1 MRSAKIDRNH
11 REIVAALRAH
21 GFGVQSLAPVGKGC
35 PDLLVSARGKW
46 YVLEVKAQ
54 KGLLRALQAT
64 WASNHCAPVHVVR
77 SVDDALHAIS
87 GRPGGDPGEP

>member
-11 REIVAALRAH
+11 REIVAALRAC

-46 YVLEVKAQ
+46 FVLEVKAE
-54 KGLLRALQAT
+54 KGLLRALQAV
-64 WASNHCAPVHVVR
+64 WASNHNAPVHVVR
-77 SVDDALHAIS
+77 SPEEAVKVCKLADQH
-87 GRPGGDPGEP
+87 P